1 LVIKLRAAAV
11 VGPCCD
17 APKRPLHH
25 AQLLS
30 RAMATYSAP
39 THDMNFGID
48 KEYAR
53 ARFIRRRRTRTHLS
67 RRV

>member
-1 LVIKLRAAAV
+1 
-11 VGPCCD
+11 
-17 APKRPLHH
+17 
-25 AQLLS
+25 
-30 RAMATYSAP
+30 MATYSAP